1 MSAGVF
7 FRDRDPETVK
17 RWAVIWHDAG
27 IYTQE
32 YALAGRFDFVA
43 DLASALRLLEP
54 EEVAGVWLMPCVKQT
69 PVQVYKRIAKTLR
82 MMHGRDS
89 GTYARWDNALAT
101 VGYTLP
107 LWLELNAENELAK
120 TRFKSD
126 EKTED

>member
-1 MSAGVF
+1 MCI
-7 FRDRDPETVK
+7 RDR
-17 RWAVIWHDAG
+17 
-27 IYTQE
+27 E